1 MPNVV
6 EVTDFAGGLNL
17 RDKPDAVK
25 PNEATDLLNVVFDR
39 RGAVAQREGYAVFTS
54 SALTNRV
61 DSLAPFYQ
69 TNGTK
74 QLIAGCGTRLEAI
87 NASGGVVASAT
98 GLAGGPYSIA
108 RFGSAAS
115 EYAYCANGS
124 DVLQRWSGAA
134 WAAPTHTV
142 DGVGGRTSPKP
153 LYVAVQP
160 KDNRLVA
167 AGYSNATGGPN
178 GATAGYE
185 YVYFSEAGNP
195 ESWLTT
201 NYVRLVPNDGEKIQ
215 GVCVFRDDL
224 YVFKETKFFKFYG
237 NTTSSTGQPVF
248 NYTTIDAGVGLAS
261 PRALAVTKDGVYF
274 LARNGV
280 YRTTGS
286 DPVLVSDQITPF
298 FEARTDASF
307 SSSGLNVANITAA
320 SMASWNNR
328 IYVSV
333 PTGSSTTNDRVLVYD
348 PEYKW
353 WSVWNFVAS
362 ALCSFR
368 ISSGDELVFGYA
380 TGSNHVARHSSSYT
394 NDAGTAISSRW
405 RSGWTEYGGGS
416 VVRSR
421 QIKFWGRAQLNVG
434 VGVDYVIS
442 SASNNLDFTGNTV
455 LWGNSAST
463 TLWGTSTSSTL
474 WGPGPVV
481 NVDMFRE
488 GRRGT
493 VFQLVFENT
502 EKDQSWAV
510 TKADYH
516 LAGTRIPGVAEV
528 D

>member
-1 MPNVV
+1 M
-6 EVTDFAGGLNL
+6 
-17 RDKPDAVK
+17 
-25 PNEATDLLNVVFDR
+25 
-39 RGAVAQREGYAVFTS
+39 
-54 SALTNRV
+54 
-61 DSLAPFYQ
+61 
-69 TNGTK
+69 
-74 QLIAGCGTRLEAI
+74 
-87 NASGGVVASAT
+87 
-98 GLAGGPYSIA
+98 
-108 RFGSAAS
+108 
-115 EYAYCANGS
+115 
-124 DVLQRWSGAA
+124 
-134 WAAPTHTV
+134 
-142 DGVGGRTSPKP
+142 
-153 LYVAVQP
+153 
-160 KDNRLVA
+160 
-167 AGYSNATGGPN
+167 
-178 GATAGYE
+178 
-185 YVYFSEAGNP
+185 
-195 ESWLTT
+195 
-201 NYVRLVPNDGEKIQ
+201 
-215 GVCVFRDDL
+215 
-224 YVFKETKFFKFYG
+224 
-237 NTTSSTGQPVF
+237 
-248 NYTTIDAGVGLAS
+248 
-261 PRALAVTKDGVYF
+261 
-274 LARNGV
+274 

-298 FEARTDASF
+298 FESRTDASF